1 MNGSNGNSQGQLQ
14 SNTLFG
20 AGRYLLSF
28 DLIGSGRG
36 PTASVTV
43 TFGTYSQ
50 TFTLASGDTTTG
62 IVVQQPVALTAPGHL
77 LFVSNTGGNIGLLL
91 DNVRVEPVTLEVN
104 YAANLKAGDSIV
116 NLSNA
121 SDAGAICANVY
132 VFAEDEQLS
141 LAAPVR

>member
-1 MNGSNGNSQGQLQ
+1 M
-14 SNTLFG
+14 
-20 AGRYLLSF
+20 
-28 DLIGSGRG
+28 
-36 PTASVTV
+36 TV

-91 DNVRVEPVTLEVN
+91 DNVRVEPVTLEVS

-121 SDAGAICANVY
+121 GSDPAGAT
-132 VFAEDEQLS
+132 S
-141 LAAPVR
+141 APTCMCLPKTNN